1 MVTALLDQPAVLN
14 QPDWPTSDAILASF
28 RTPAMAAVVLEQP
41 DRVS

>member
-1 MVTALLDQPAVLN
+1 MVTAVQDQPATLD

-28 RTPAMAAVVLEQP
+28 RTPAMVAVVLNQP